1 MLVPHAVRIIAL
13 SSGLALL
20 AGAVPA
26 SAWAAPESEPS
37 AAPSEA
43 DPEGIFRRG
52 QAKYETADYNGAIEL
67 WTEAYALVDST
78 PENAS
83 IKALLIYN
91 LAQAHSKAYEID
103 GDPIHLKQAQQL
115 LRSFEANLELLYDD
129 AAQLQDER
137 AKVQARLAEID
148 GEIAALEQAEPE
160 PEPEPKPEPVPPP
173 IQDQPEPEPKSG
185 TPLVIA
191 GSVVTGVGALAGV
204 GAIVG
209 GLIASSSND
218 ISDLERDDLQAREDR
233 FASGRTGNAMLLA
246 GSIGAGVLLPTGVAL
261 LVVGVLRNKQAKRSA
276 AATLPMLTP
285 TFGRGSAGL
294 SVTGRF

>member
-115 LRSFEANLELLYDD
+115 LRSSRLASKLRSSCWACLRWIGSPSISYALLC
-129 AAQLQDER
+129 AC
-137 AKVQARLAEID
+137 ARL
-148 GEIAALEQAEPE
+148 
-160 PEPEPKPEPVPPP
+160 
-173 IQDQPEPEPKSG
+173 
-185 TPLVIA
+185 
-191 GSVVTGVGALAGV
+191 
-204 GAIVG
+204 
-209 GLIASSSND
+209 
-218 ISDLERDDLQAREDR
+218 
-233 FASGRTGNAMLLA
+233 
-246 GSIGAGVLLPTGVAL
+246 
-261 LVVGVLRNKQAKRSA
+261 
-276 AATLPMLTP
+276 
-285 TFGRGSAGL
+285 
-294 SVTGRF
+294 